1 MLKIE
6 NQQPRSEQDKV
17 QRLSGNR
24 VELQAIGSSKW
35 CAPSIRVKI

>member
-17 QRLSGNR
+17 QRLVNPIYIGIG
-24 VELQAIGSSKW
+24 LQAIGSPKW
-35 CAPSIRVKI
+35 